1 MSPSSSTVLV
11 SAAASLVAIG
21 VAVYYLTGS
30 RNGNENESPRK
41 TPRRKSPSRKSNR
54 MPKEQLLKV
63 FDELKQK
70 LVPEIQ
76 QLKQYEAAVRRQY
89 KDLPEEEI
97 LNHLTEKWGEALGK
111 VETSV
116 YSANNV
122 TEEQVK
128 RASETFR
135 EDKEFESQI
144 KSLRKLMKISAPG
157 AKVPEIDDPPER
169 LQDVDFA
176 IQLMAELMNEL
187 VNVIE
192 PCAKQVNPTLEK
204 TVWQMNRDAIMAFN
218 TLLTS
223 KTEEMTKKVLEKYDL
238 VSNVSVHHSL
248 AQFSPFLY
256 MTVI

>member
-1 MSPSSSTVLV
+1 
-11 SAAASLVAIG
+11 
-21 VAVYYLTGS
+21 
-30 RNGNENESPRK
+30 
-41 TPRRKSPSRKSNR
+41 
-54 MPKEQLLKV
+54 
-63 FDELKQK
+63 
-70 LVPEIQ
+70 
-76 QLKQYEAAVRRQY
+76 
-89 KDLPEEEI
+89 
-97 LNHLTEKWGEALGK
+97 
-111 VETSV
+111 
-116 YSANNV
+116 
-122 TEEQVK
+122 
-128 RASETFR
+128 
-135 EDKEFESQI
+135 
-144 KSLRKLMKISAPG
+144 MKISAPG
-157 AKVPEIDDPPER
+157 AKVPEIDDLPER